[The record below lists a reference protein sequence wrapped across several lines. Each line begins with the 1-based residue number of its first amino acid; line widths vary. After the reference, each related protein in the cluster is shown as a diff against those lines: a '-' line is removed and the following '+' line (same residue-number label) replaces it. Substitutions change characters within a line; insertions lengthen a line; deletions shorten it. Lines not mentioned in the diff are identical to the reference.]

1 MSFNKIIYFLILLA
15 LTFQS
20 SCKSKEKISGSN
32 PVSEKITVKD
42 VAESNNEF
50 AFNLY
55 KKFGEDPPNLVFSP
69 YSILSA
75 LAVTY
80 AGARGK
86 TAFEMSEVLWFPG
99 DQDIFHPV
107 FKAFTDSILT
117 SAKEKGT
124 EMNIANA
131 LWVQEDYRLLQSF
144 IDLAAAYYNANA
156 ENVNFKT
163 FDDQEKSRQK
173 INQWVE
179 KKTNDKIRELIP
191 QGILNELTRM
201 VITNAI
207 WFNGNWLN
215 PFEKSKTTPSIF
227 HITPNRTVTTDF
239 MHQEKET
246 GYYKD
251 DEVQAIE
258 LPYKNNKLSMI
269 IILPEEI
276 EGWKLIGRI
285 LTGERLEVI
294 YKGIQVHKINMS
306 IPKFSYESEFK
317 LKQILYSMGMEQA
330 FTNDADFSGMTA
342 ENDLRIDD
350 VIHKAFIE
358 VNETGTEAAAA
369 TAVTMALKTALE
381 EEDIIQFIADH
392 PFLYLIIDKSTGGII
407 FMGRFVNPE

>member
-1 MSFNKIIYFLILLA
+1 MNFNKITYFLILLA
-15 LTFQS
+15 LTAHP
-20 SCKSKEKISGSN
+20 SCKSKEKIPGSN

-69 YSILSA
+69 YSISSA

-107 FKAFTDSILT
+107 FKAFTDSILV

-131 LWVQEDYRLLQSF
+131 LWVQEDYQLVQSF